1 MTKYIK
7 NPFLISGLFLL
18 FSIIFLSI
26 FFNKISRDNLTEQ
39 IQHRQQLAVRSG
51 AKSVGSFLRAV
62 GRSILVLS
70 SDPGQ
75 ARLDRFIESWKDVG
89 VTGIVSID
97 KNGKVIASSNR
108 ENQNQIDRTVTDR
121 TYFIWARTAS
131 RGDYFVG

>member
-75 ARLDRFIESWKDVG
+75 ARLDRFIESWKDWCYG
-89 VTGIVSID
+89 HSF
-97 KNGKVIASSNR
+97 NR
-108 ENQNQIDRTVTDR
+108 
-121 TYFIWARTAS
+121 
-131 RGDYFVG
+131 